1 MLAAVDTYSVLQ
13 FVHVLGAMLWIGGAV
28 MLTILGELAVRS
40 RNGPRIATLAR
51 ETDKLAKIFFIP
63 VSLVVLG
70 LGFYLVE
77 DGGWG
82 YQPWI
87 VYALAAFGVSFI
99 LGAGFIGPE
108 SGRIGKLIVSE
119 GADSPTVHARLSRL
133 LWVGRLDLLL
143 IISIAFAMV
152 TKVGQ

>member
-13 FVHVLGAMLWIGGAV
+13 FVHVLGAMLWIGGAAA
-28 MLTILGELAVRS
+28 LTILAEFAVRS
-40 RNGPRIATLAR
+40 RNGERIATLAR
-51 ETDKLAKIFFIP
+51 DADRLGKIYFIP
-63 VSLVVLG
+63 VAVIVLA

-87 VYALAAFGVSFI
+87 VYALVAFGVSSF
-99 LGAGFIGPE
+99 LCALYRGPE
-108 SGRIGKLIVSE
+108 SGRIGKLIQSE
-119 GADSPTVHARLSRL
+119 GGESPAVRTRLSRL
-133 LWVGRLDLLL
+133 LWLGRLDLLI
-143 IISIAFAMV
+143 IISIVFAMV